1 VKQKTQM
8 ADTNKVEAA
17 LGIYIFQSS
26 YSIII
31 IIIIIIITPFVA
43 CSTYIIWIM
52 EPL

>member
-17 LGIYIFQSS
+17 LGMYIFQSS
-26 YSIII
+26 YSII